1 MFAYYKHLNSRLKA
15 VPTLTSKARQP
26 TEAGA
31 DLVDAVLGA
40 SRALVAVAARSL
52 VKVAGD
58 VTLAQYRVLVELA
71 ARGPQRVADL
81 AAVLGVDPSTVTRM
95 CDRLVRKGLAYRR
108 RATTDRRSVK
118 ISLAPAG
125 RELVQDVTRQRR
137 AELQKI
143 LGRLPDEDR
152 SPVLAALRAFA
163 DAAGE
168 VPEQE
173 WSLGWRLGTGAVDA
187 H

>member
-1 MFAYYKHLNSRLKA
+1 MKA
-15 VPTLTSKARQP
+15 VPTLTSKAPVRARQP
-26 TEAGA
+26 VEAGA
-31 DLVDAVLGA
+31 ELVDAVLAA

-52 VKVAGD
+52 VNVAGD
-58 VTLAQYRVLVELA
+58 VTLVQYRVLVELA

-108 RATTDRRSVK
+108 RASTDRRAVK

-137 AELQKI
+137 AELKKI
-143 LGRLPDEDR
+143 LARLPNEDR

-163 DAAGE
+163 AAAGE

-173 WSLGWRLGTGAVDA
+173 WSLGWRLSAPVDA
-187 H
+187 G

>member
-1 MFAYYKHLNSRLKA
+1 M
-15 VPTLTSKARQP
+15 PTLTSKAQQP
-26 TEAGA
+26 VEAGA
-31 DLVDAVLGA
+31 ELVDAVLAA
-40 SRALVAVAARSL
+40 SRALVAVGARSL
-52 VKVAGD
+52 VNVAGD
-58 VTLAQYRVLVELA
+58 VTLVQYRVLVELA
-71 ARGPQRVADL
+71 ATGPQRVADL
-81 AAVLGVDPSTVTRM
+81 AAVLGVDPSTATRM

-108 RATTDRRSVK
+108 RANNDRRSVK

-125 RELVQDVTRQRR
+125 SGLVHDVTRQRR
-137 AELQKI
+137 AELKKI

-163 DAAGE
+163 AAAGE

-173 WSLGWRLGTGAVDA
+173 RSLGWRLGSGTVDR

>member
-1 MFAYYKHLNSRLKA
+1 
-15 VPTLTSKARQP
+15 VPTLTSKTQQP
-26 TEAGA
+26 AEAGA
-31 DLVDAVLGA
+31 ELVDAVLAA

-52 VKVAGD
+52 VNVAGD
-58 VTLAQYRVLVELA
+58 VTLVQYRVLVELA

-108 RATTDRRSVK
+108 RGTSDRRAVK
-118 ISLAPAG
+118 ITLAPAG

-137 AELQKI
+137 AELKKI
-143 LGRLPDEDR
+143 LARLPNEDR
-152 SPVLAALRAFA
+152 SPVLSALRAFA
-163 DAAGE
+163 AAAGE

-173 WSLGWRLGTGAVDA
+173 WSLGWRLGSGAVDGQQGGPTSRKDI
-187 H
+187 